1 MVNLSQLPLNPF
13 YKWNHIAYHHVV
25 VWSTVKDPL
34 TTKPLMLEDQVGVE
48 TKKRT
53 GKMTVQDVEKTAPE
67 LETMEKKNKPSEDN
81 SVKGIINKLVVET
94 LISTVTSTSS
104 VL

>member
-1 MVNLSQLPLNPF
+1 
-13 YKWNHIAYHHVV
+13 
-25 VWSTVKDPL
+25 
-34 TTKPLMLEDQVGVE
+34 MLEDQVDVE